1 MTQGRRLISILKRR
15 EMTYMQMLLLGYS
28 VCPWKRIAESLRHGE
43 TLVKRT
49 NGKGRIAWRV
59 VSS

>member
-28 VCPWKRIAESLRHGE
+28 VCPWKRIAESLHAGE

-49 NGKGRIAWRV
+49 NGKGRITWRV